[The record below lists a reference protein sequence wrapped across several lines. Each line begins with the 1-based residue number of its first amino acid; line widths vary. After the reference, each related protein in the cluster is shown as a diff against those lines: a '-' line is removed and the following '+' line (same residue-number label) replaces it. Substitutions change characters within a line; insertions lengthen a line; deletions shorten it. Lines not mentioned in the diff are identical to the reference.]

1 MKGWIWFTGIL
12 TIVFIILKLTDV
24 IDRGWLYVLM
34 PTIISI
40 AVWIVL
46 LIVALIVVAIEKYRE

>member
-1 MKGWIWFTGIL
+1 MKDWIWFTGML
-12 TIVFIILKLTDV
+12 TIVFIILKLTGV

-34 PTIISI
+34 PKIISI

-46 LIVALIVVAIEKYRE
+46 WIVALIVVAIEKYRE

>member
-1 MKGWIWFTGIL
+1 MKDWIWFTGML